1 MAGSYSECRKADYE
15 AVGQLMELAKDNK
28 DDKNDKEQAFFK
40 LLEESRNEVLDRRP
54 FDTAAAMG
62 LMNLNKAEML
72 DKFIHRVCGKEG
84 FFGDIKILCH
94 FGGILLREKRCNE
107 AVKAVAGVICNDFSN
122 TYYILTSAVFTDNI
136 EIFRQVYEGKL
147 SAERTEETKICYE
160 SSLLIGGIF
169 KSKKILDYLTCGGS
183 DFLKEKLPFD
193 LDFNKHTVNSLNP
206 PMGIQSL
213 YNKPE
218 DEFNDDILIRWL
230 QNIYDMYFKNETG
243 EKLYDILTSLAANT
257 GIIYDIKNTD
267 DFFYSAKSAK
277 LIMRK
282 IYINVTSG
290 HKTDDLSSF
299 IPSESMLCTGA
310 LRFSEILMDI
320 VGENPFVSFDKYNS
334 HICINH
340 ISILA
345 EKLKGRLCVKLKS
358 RFGIQDIKTL
368 EGAVMFELD
377 INDPETRE
385 YICSLLKPAGKNANP
400 KILREQWE
408 LAIFLIENNFAAVD
422 DLTKISSEAGNAE
435 IIKKLYDYECRN

>member
-1 MAGSYSECRKADYE
+1 MAENYSECRKADYE

-72 DKFIHRVCGKEG
+72 GKFIHRVCGKEG

-107 AVKAVAGVICNDFSN
+107 AVKAVADVICNDFSN

-193 LDFNKHTVNSLNP
+193 LDFNKHTVNSFNP
-206 PMGIQSL
+206 INEMQCQ
-213 YNKPE
+213 YNVQK

-230 QNIYDMYFKNETG
+230 QNIYDMYFKNEAG
-243 EKLYDILTSLAANT
+243 EKLYDILTNLAANT

-267 DFFYSAKSAK
+267 DFFYYAKSAK

-282 IYINVTSG
+282 IYINVISG
-290 HKTDDLSSF
+290 HRTDDLSSF
-299 IPSESMLCTGA
+299 IPSESMLCIGA

-345 EKLKGRLCVKLKS
+345 ENLKGRLCVRLKS
-358 RFGIQDIKTL
+358 GFGIDDIKML
-368 EGAVMFELD
+368 EGKVRFELD
-377 INDPETRE
+377 INNPETRE
-385 YICSLLKPAGKNANP
+385 YICSLLKPAGKNTNQ
-400 KILREQWE
+400 KLLREQWE
-408 LAIFLIENNFAAVD
+408 LVRFLIENNFAAID
-422 DLTKISSEAGNAE
+422 DVTKISSEAGNAE
-435 IIKKLYDYECRN
+435 ILKKLYDYDCRG